1 VATQG
6 SQRQLDPD
14 DGKPFDEAHYEE
26 FFARLTGKKS
36 YPYQT
41 KLARKLLQGESLVLR
56 APTGS
61 GKTWATVAPFI
72 YSCVTRNKLADRLIY
87 ALPLRALA
95 SNLYDSTEAKFKKVT
110 EFKGRICRS
119 AKNRRY
125 RAEDP
130 FYLGLQMGGQQDDPF
145 FEGDVTFTTIDQL
158 LSAYL
163 FAPVSLPARVGNIG
177 AGALIGSLLV
187 FDEVHLLDSERSL
200 ATTIE
205 MLFRLN
211 GLAQFVL
218 MTATMPDSVM
228 EWLAN
233 KLSATAI
240 SLTADEVRQ
249 LPSHATKQRKFEWR
263 SEPLNAEDIVG
274 EHKNR
279 TIAIVNTVGRAQAL
293 FREVHEKVTGWPNPP
308 QVFLL
313 HARFFPKDRQNWE
326 AKLADYFGPDA
337 TNGNAILISTQ
348 VVEAGIDISADVLL
362 SELAPLNS
370 LLQRAGRVARYW
382 NRSTGR
388 FLVYALLINENGQ
401 LQLGPYRYEPEIVIA
416 TQDLLSS
423 TGNLPSLSYSEELE
437 WLKHIHD
444 GPDMQALR
452 HLDSLS
458 THSQSVLR
466 AMDGLDDAALSRLVR
481 ETSSVNVVLTDKP
494 EMLRFNSKEWPE
506 LLSIPRTSLYKPLK
520 EALANA
526 GPSEWVLKIPE
537 EIQSESNQALDFK
550 WREIKNAAG
559 VAWLVAINPK
569 HANYSKEVGLELGVP
584 CKSEYEVCYKP
595 SPPVLRY
602 SYKKESFVTHAKR
615 VAERG
620 RQILTQNSHTFNRL
634 GKRYGNLNLLDI
646 YLLAFA
652 LHDTG
657 KLQIKWQDEA
667 ERWQQF
673 IDAKLRKP
681 HHPEPLAHT
690 EYDPERD
697 REERLPDF
705 PPHAACGGFALLP
718 YFAEHFPSE
727 IALLLCT
734 AITRHHGTHTS
745 KLNDFELIKK
755 TAEILEQSLP
765 DCLSRPIGI
774 YSKPHPGAVTGFAE
788 ECLLHMTEN
797 ENLWPLYANMV
808 RLLRLADQGSFQD

>member
-1 VATQG
+1 MATQG

-41 KLARKLLQGESLVLR
+41 KLARKLLQGESLILR

-95 SNLYDSTEAKFKKVT
+95 SNLYDSTEAKLKKVT

-119 AKNRRY
+119 AKSRRY

-249 LPSHATKQRKFEWR
+249 LPSHATKQREFAWR
-263 SEPLNAEDIVG
+263 SSPLTAEDIVD
-274 EHKNR
+274 EHTNR
-279 TIAIVNTVGRAQAL
+279 TIAIVNTVGRAQEL
-293 FREVHEKVTGWPNPP
+293 FCETQKKAAGLPNPP
-308 QVFLL
+308 EVFLL
-313 HARFFPKDRQNWE
+313 HSRFFPEDRKYWE
-326 AKLADYFGPDA
+326 SKLADYFGPDA
-337 TNGNAILISTQ
+337 AFGNAILISTQ

-362 SELAPLNS
+362 TELAPLNS
-370 LLQRAGRVARYW
+370 LLQRAGRVARYA
-382 NRSTGR
+382 NRNTGK
-388 FLVYALLINENGQ
+388 FLVFDLPVDSQGRTKV
-401 LQLGPYRYEPEIVIA
+401 GPYRSIGKIIA
-416 TQDLLSS
+416 DTRTLLVEKGKLPLLS
-423 TGNLPSLSYSEELE
+423 YVEELA
-437 WLKHIHD
+437 WLKCIHEN
-444 GPDMQALR
+444 PDLMALQ
-452 HLDSLS
+452 HLNSLYIRA
-458 THSQSVLR
+458 QDVLK

-481 ETSSVNVVLTDKP
+481 DTGSVNVVLTSRP
-494 EMLRFNSKEWPE
+494 EALRFNSKQWPE
-506 LLSIPRTSLYKPLK
+506 LLSVPRTSLFKLK
-520 EALANA
+520 EACAQSA
-526 GPSEWVLKIPE
+526 EWVLKVPE
-537 EIQSESNQALDFK
+537 EIESESNQALDFK
-550 WREIKNAAG
+550 WREIKNPAA
-559 VAWLVAINPK
+559 VAWLVIINPK
-569 HANYSKEVGLELGVP
+569 YASYSQKIGLELGTQSKTEP
-584 CKSEYEVCYKP
+584 EIRPKF